1 MCFPP
6 PARTERYARRRP
18 PSIHPATRYPHRLH
32 KRDARQACFGMI
44 AVPEGPVPPL
54 TAARMAARY
63 AALEAKGNQG
73 AIGRMDNAR
82 RIFQREEFRCL
93 KAGQLSEL
101 DALRRSQFVHNPS
114 RRAVG
119 G

>member
-1 MCFPP
+1 
-6 PARTERYARRRP
+6 
-18 PSIHPATRYPHRLH
+18 
-32 KRDARQACFGMI
+32 MI
-44 AVPEGPVPPL
+44 AVPEGLVPPL

-119 G
+119 R